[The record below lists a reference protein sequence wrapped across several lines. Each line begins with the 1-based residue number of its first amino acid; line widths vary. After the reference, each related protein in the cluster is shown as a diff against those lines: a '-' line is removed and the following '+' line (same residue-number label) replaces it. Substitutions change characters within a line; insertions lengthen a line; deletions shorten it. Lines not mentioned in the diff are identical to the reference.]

1 MINSKLKVAIVSTSL
16 ATGGAER
23 FASLLSKML
32 ENDLFEVHNVIIND
46 VVDYNYHGKL
56 YNLGKL
62 SGNSFSLYKKIKKG
76 FLLHQ
81 YLKQN
86 KIQLIIDNR
95 PRNHFL
101 REIISNLI
109 YGNRKKWFVVHS
121 FNLKNYFP
129 RPYFLSKKIY
139 QKADK
144 LICVSKEIED
154 LVVGKFNFSNTVTIY
169 NTFDISESESNSEVS
184 ESDKYILFFGRFNE
198 KVKNFSLMLEAF
210 LKSEIYNSGYSLY
223 LLGEGSDL
231 IFIQK
236 KIKDLDLEKFV
247 KIIPAKQNPFEYIS
261 KAKYTVLT
269 SHFEGFSMSVIES
282 LATGIPVVSVNC
294 KSGPK
299 EIIQSE
305 FNGLLVENYN
315 SVLLAE
321 AFKKMIYDEDLFAFC
336 KNNAA
341 KSVAHLSLETVAI
354 QWKNLILS
362 NIIK

>member
-32 ENDLFEVHNVIIND
+32 EDDIVEVHNIIIND
-46 VVDYNYHGKL
+46 VVDYNYSGKL
-56 YNLGKL
+56 YNIGKL
-62 SGNSFSLYKKIKKG
+62 SDSGFSLYKKIKKG

-101 REIISNLI
+101 REIISSLI
-109 YGNRKKWFVVHS
+109 YGNRKKWFVIHS
-121 FNLKNYFP
+121 FNLENYFP

-154 LVVGKFNFSNTVTIY
+154 LVIEKFNFSNIVTIY
-169 NTFDISESESNSEVS
+169 NPFEISEFGINKEVS
-184 ESDKYILFFGRFNE
+184 QSDKYILFFGRFNE

-223 LLGEGSDL
+223 LLGEGPDL
-231 IFIQK
+231 KFIQK
-236 KIKDLDLEKFV
+236 KIKDLDLKKFV
-247 KIIPAKQNPFEYIS
+247 RIIPSKQNPYEYIS
-261 KAKYTVLT
+261 KSKYTVLT
-269 SHFEGFSMSVIES
+269 SHFEGFPMSVIES
-282 LATGIPVVSVNC
+282 LAIGIPVISVNC

-315 SVLLAE
+315 STLLAE
-321 AFKKMIYDEDLFAFC
+321 AFKKMIYDEELFRFC

-341 KSVAHLSLETVAI
+341 QSVAHLSLENISI
-354 QWKNLILS
+354 QWKNLILQ
-362 NIIK
+362 IK

>member
-1 MINSKLKVAIVSTSL
+1 MINSKIKIAIVSTSL

-32 ENDLFEVHNVIIND
+32 ENDLVEVHNVIIND

-62 SGNSFSLYKKIKKG
+62 SEHRFSLYKKIKKG

-86 KIQLIIDNR
+86 KIELIIDNR

-109 YGNRKKWFVVHS
+109 YRKRKKWFVIHS

-129 RPYFLSKKIY
+129 RPCFLSKKIY
-139 QKADK
+139 EKADK

-154 LVVGKFNFSNTVTIY
+154 LVVEKFNFSNTVTIY
-169 NTFDISESESNSEVS
+169 NPFEISELEITNEVS
-184 ESDKYILFFGRFNE
+184 ESEKYILFFGRFNE

-223 LLGEGSDL
+223 LLGEGPDL
-231 IFIQK
+231 NFIQK
-236 KIKDLDLEKFV
+236 KIRDLGLEKFV
-247 KIIPAKQNPFEYIS
+247 KIIPAKQNPYKYIS

-269 SHFEGFSMSVIES
+269 SHFEGFPMSIIES
-282 LATGIPVVSVNC
+282 LAIGIPVVSVNC

-315 SVLLAE
+315 STLLAE
-321 AFKKMIYDEDLFAFC
+321 AFKRMIYDEDFYRFC
-336 KNNAA
+336 KNNTA
-341 KSVAHLSLETVAI
+341 KSVTHLSLESVGE
-354 QWKNLILS
+354 QWKKLIFS
-362 NIIK
+362 NKI